1 MISLPVNSQLCVF
14 LLDIDPGNIWVF
26 KKKKIFQLDKGKKRK
41 NRSPLQLVLKTK
53 HVLIH
58 SNLRTTILTTLID
71 FLVFLQPTEINT
83 FLLC

>member
-1 MISLPVNSQLCVF
+1 MISLPVNSQLCVL
-14 LLDIDPGNIWVF
+14 LLDIDPGNIWGF
-26 KKKKIFQLDKGKKRK
+26 FLNIFFQLDKGKKRK

-71 FLVFLQPTEINT
+71 ILVFLQPIKINT